1 MSQQAYQIFGD
12 VAGSESIFGCVILL
26 RYIFTNSNLKL
37 IEQSLVV
44 HGFLKRGVYKPVR
57 TKYSKMAAAASTFLA
72 SGLFHE
78 WLLSVMLYQDHD
90 SHGDC
95 TPPSCFR
102 PGYGRNTLFFVW
114 NAMLIGLEYA
124 IGSAAIFQMLKANLP
139 TTVLSLLIASTGLPV
154 AHWFTNDYVRTDFF
168 NDGQIGWPMIIR
180 LDDQEN

>member
-1 MSQQAYQIFGD
+1 MH
-12 VAGSESIFGCVILL
+12 V
-26 RYIFTNSNLKL
+26 TNLKL

-139 TTVLSLLIASTGLPV
+139 TAVLSLLIASTGLPV

-180 LDDQEN
+180 LDD